1 MDFSTFSEEPS
12 TFDSIASFDPNS
24 ADLFLDDNQSAAQG
38 TWQADVSIPEMSID
52 PALLGLDD
60 QSVLLSASRGRAPI
74 NENWHPMNIPKK
86 SIDPALMTIFDPS
99 LDPFAGFEPSA
110 SNFWDTSSEWQP
122 MSTESYPE
130 ITFINPFAAA
140 MDPSA
145 VQALSDFNASS
156 ASLPFSPKVW
166 KTTPQ
171 SVKHNI
177 IRPAATVTDP
187 NIKRA
192 KGGVKWVINSY
203 NQPPVNGAGCPC
215 SLCHGGPVDI
225 SLLWKDKRSA
235 ERMAKRAQ
243 HLAPKGKSNKRKA
256 REMTPEE
263 DSVSDLSS
271 VPDLY
276 AGCSSSSDAEDQ
288 ALSDW
293 EAPPPPPPR
302 KAIKKGRRAA
312 QPAPKKRKV
321 AWAAPPA
328 EDDLSSG
335 GSDYEA
341 PRCKVTRTKAPKRT
355 WVTRFAAQPKK
366 TLPKGLEI
374 DMRKW

>member
-1 MDFSTFSEEPS
+1 MDFSTFTEELS

-24 ADLFLDDNQSAAQG
+24 ADLFLHDQSAAED

-60 QSVLLSASRGRAPI
+60 QSVLLSASEEGALI
-74 NENWHPMNIPKK
+74 GEDWQPMNIPKT
-86 SIDPALMTIFDPS
+86 SIDPALMTTFDPS
-99 LDPFAGFEPSA
+99 LDPFAGFDSSA

-130 ITFINPFAAA
+130 IIFTNPFAAA

-156 ASLPFSPKVW
+156 ASLPISPKVS
-166 KTTPQ
+166 KATPQ
-171 SVKHNI
+171 SVKRNTTRLAI
-177 IRPAATVTDP
+177 TGTESTT
-187 NIKRA
+187 KRGN
-192 KGGVKWVINSY
+192 GGGKWVNNQY
-203 NQPPVNGAGCPC
+203 NQPRVDGHGCPC

-225 SLLWKDKRSA
+225 SSLWKDEKSA
-235 ERMAKRAQ
+235 RIMAKRAQ
-243 HLAPKGKSNKRKA
+243 GLAPKGKSNKRKA
-256 REMTPEE
+256 RELTPED
-263 DSVSDLSS
+263 DSDSDLSS
-271 VPDLY
+271 VPDLD
-276 AGCSSSSDAEDQ
+276 AGCGSSSDAEDQ

-293 EAPPPPPPR
+293 EAPSTR

-312 QPAPKKRKV
+312 PPAPKKRKV
-321 AWAAPPA
+321 AWTAPPA
-328 EDDLSSG
+328 EDDSSSDA
-335 GSDYEA
+335 SDYEA
-341 PRCKVTRTKAPKRT
+341 PPRKVTRTKAPKRT